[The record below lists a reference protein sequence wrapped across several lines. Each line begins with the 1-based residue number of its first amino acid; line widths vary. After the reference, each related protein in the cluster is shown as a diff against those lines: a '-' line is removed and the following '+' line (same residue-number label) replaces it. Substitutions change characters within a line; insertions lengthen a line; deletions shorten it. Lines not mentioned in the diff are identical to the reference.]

1 MKGSD
6 FMKLV
11 CDCGSSFDFG
21 KPSKDNPTGGKTD
34 TFGLKIDKDSD
45 GRNYVLIKCDN
56 CNQCLV
62 LKEPRGDE
70 FEHK

>member
-1 MKGSD
+1 
-6 FMKLV
+6 MKLV

-21 KPSKDNPTGGKTD
+21 HPSKDNPIDGKTD

-56 CNQCLV
+56 CSQCLV

-70 FEHK
+70 FEHE